1 MDVKERRPYC
11 SLRES
16 RREKDRRFT
25 HSSGG
30 ESDECRV
37 PTQKSYSSSETLKA
51 FEHDSQRLLY
61 SGRAKEREPRDT
73 DEYGRPGQNFT
84 LRQLGICDPATRRG
98 LAFCSEMGLPHR
110 GYSVGTGS
118 DLDADNEAVM
128 SPDRA
133 MRLWGG
139 GVKSA
144 RSSCLSSRSN
154 SALTLTD
161 TEHDNKSDSDN
172 GESES

>member
-1 MDVKERRPYC
+1 
-11 SLRES
+11 
-16 RREKDRRFT
+16 
-25 HSSGG
+25 
-30 ESDECRV
+30 
-37 PTQKSYSSSETLKA
+37 
-51 FEHDSQRLLY
+51 
-61 SGRAKEREPRDT
+61 
-73 DEYGRPGQNFT
+73 QNFT
-84 LRQLGICDPATRRG
+84 LRQLGICGDPATRRG

-172 GESES
+172 GE